1 MRVFIEINVVLLM
14 LLMTS
19 LGLKAQDNMP
29 TVPTA
34 IYVGNAA
41 FHAPIYGAK
50 IALTLQENFENQ
62 RRPVSKFIGE
72 FVSDTSGVITVS
84 LIPDKNYIIT
94 TSKTG
99 YYTQLSKLKTTNFS
113 RTHKNKKGIS
123 LRPRDVVAIKG
134 NIAVPEGINGSVTL
148 TNKATH
154 YTRTEDLDA
163 SGNYE
168 IPAVK
173 GDDYELHVFIEGMID
188 TVVSIN
194 QDQLVSS
201 SGNVPFV
208 YNFVPNAPQ
217 PNYNV
222 GDVLALDDLN
232 LKFIDR
238 TPRIS
243 SEVWIDTLTSILQ
256 KNTDVKM
263 EIQIHTDSRRS
274 DRLNFILSKKRAELL
289 AKELTERGV
298 APRQYFFEMKGEDD
312 ILNHCVDGVS
322 CSKKEHTVNNRVVLV
337 VNSGAFIYD
346 DD

>member
-1 MRVFIEINVVLLM
+1 MRVFIEIYIVILM

-19 LGLKAQDNMP
+19 LGLIAQDNMS
-29 TVPTA
+29 TVPTT

-41 FHAPIYGAK
+41 FYAPIYGAK
-50 IALTLQENFENQ
+50 IALTLQEDFENQ

-72 FVSDTSGVITVS
+72 FLSDTGGVITVS

-94 TSKTG
+94 TSKSG

-113 RTHKNKKGIS
+113 RTHRNKKGIS
-123 LRPRDVVAIKG
+123 LRPRDVIAIKG
-134 NIAVPEGINGSVTL
+134 NIAVPDGINGSVTL
-148 TNKATH
+148 TNKTTNH
-154 YTRTEDLDA
+154 IRTKELDA
-163 SGNYE
+163 FGNYE
-168 IPAVK
+168 INAVK

-194 QDQLVSS
+194 QDQLISS

-208 YNFVPNAPQ
+208 YNFIPNIPQ

-243 SEVWIDTLTSILQ
+243 SEIWIDTLAGILQ
-256 KNTDVKM
+256 KNTDVKI
-263 EIQIHTDSRRS
+263 EVQIHTDSRRS

-289 AKELTERGV
+289 AKELTERGISS
-298 APRQYFFEMKGEDD
+298 RQYSFEMKGEDE

-322 CSKKEHTVNNRVVLV
+322 CSKKEHTVNNRIVLV

-346 DD
+346 DE